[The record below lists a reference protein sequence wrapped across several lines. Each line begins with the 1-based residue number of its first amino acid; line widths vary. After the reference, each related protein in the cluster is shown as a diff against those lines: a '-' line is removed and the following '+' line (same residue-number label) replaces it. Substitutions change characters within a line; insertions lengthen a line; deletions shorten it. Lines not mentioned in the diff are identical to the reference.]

1 MLKNIHEN
9 TERVLRIYLK
19 VVHKKKYKISYLC
32 RFVQAKSLL
41 AKEVVQRFKVP
52 TDKDTLLLFNEN
64 TERPV
69 ASLSM
74 PDIPIKTMHD
84 IIGNNKYLL
93 LPRLSSQVIA
103 YSIKC
108 SGFY

>member
-1 MLKNIHEN
+1 M
-9 TERVLRIYLK
+9 
-19 VVHKKKYKISYLC
+19 
-32 RFVQAKSLL
+32 KSLNS
-41 AKEVVQRFKVP
+41 KEVVQRFKVP

-93 LPRLSSQVIA
+93 LPRLSSQVIKNKM
-103 YSIKC
+103 YKMYKL
-108 SGFY
+108 F